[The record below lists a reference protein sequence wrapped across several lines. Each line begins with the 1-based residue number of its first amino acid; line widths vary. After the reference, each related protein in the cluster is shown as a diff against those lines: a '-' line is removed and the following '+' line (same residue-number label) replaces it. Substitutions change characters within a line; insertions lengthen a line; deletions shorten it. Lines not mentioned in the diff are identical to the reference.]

1 MGYPPVGI
9 FVQTVSPMSSST
21 PSIAEPGPPADAQS
35 ADTRRPL
42 VEPVRGVAF
51 WTAIALPF
59 VQLPL
64 LVSGL
69 ERPTTALAFLALLA
83 VNVFALYV
91 GHAYGR

>member
-1 MGYPPVGI
+1 
-9 FVQTVSPMSSST
+9 MSRST
-21 PSIAEPGPPADAQS
+21 PSIAEASPPADAQS
-35 ADTRRPL
+35 TSRRLL

-69 ERPTTALAFLALLA
+69 NQPTTALAFFALLA

-91 GHAYGR
+91 GHAYRR

>member
-1 MGYPPVGI
+1 
-9 FVQTVSPMSSST
+9 MSSST
-21 PSIAEPGPPADAQS
+21 PSIAETGPPADAQS
-35 ADTRRPL
+35 TNSATSRRL
-42 VEPVRGVAF
+42 LLEPVRGVAF

-69 ERPTTALAFLALLA
+69 QRPTTALAFLALLA

-91 GHAYGR
+91 GHAHRR